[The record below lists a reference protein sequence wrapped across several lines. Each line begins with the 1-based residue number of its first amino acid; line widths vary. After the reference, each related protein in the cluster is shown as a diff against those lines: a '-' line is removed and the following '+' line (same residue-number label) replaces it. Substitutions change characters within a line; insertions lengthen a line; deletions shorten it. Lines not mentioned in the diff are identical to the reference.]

1 MLSTIIYLVALIAIT
16 AAYIWSCR
24 KIRNHWAEMMAK
36 CITKN
41 DESLKWW
48 HRKYDCLEKEKD
60 ELAVKLCEAEMW
72 CEVGYPDEGERVL
85 VCSVTK
91 KGEKRIN
98 IAYYKDGS
106 WHGNGNLDNVI
117 AWKTLPELPEF
128 EDPAEGGAE

>member
-1 MLSTIIYLVALIAIT
+1 MISTIIYCAGLIVIT
-16 AAYIWSCR
+16 IYYLRSRRELCNR
-24 KIRNHWAEMMAK
+24 WAKKLEE
-36 CITKN
+36 CIARN

-72 CEVGYPDEGERVL
+72 CEVGYPDENERVL

-98 IAYYKDGS
+98 IAYYKDGT

-117 AWKTLPELPEF
+117 AWKSLPELPEF

>member
-1 MLSTIIYLVALIAIT
+1 MLSVIIYCAGLISIT
-16 AAYIWSCR
+16 ALYIRSYSRARDQWKESMKEC
-24 KIRNHWAEMMAK
+24 ISRNEK
-36 CITKN
+36 
-41 DESLKWW
+41 SLKWW
-48 HRKYDCLEKEKD
+48 HRRYDDLKKEKD

-98 IAYYKDGS
+98 IAYYEDGS

-117 AWKTLPELPEF
+117 AWKSLPEMP
-128 EDPAEGGAE
+128 EGGM